1 MGMGGDAVMGKYD
14 DKAVRALLAQGYT
27 FEEAQAVLALR
38 DVTHMPA
45 QLVKYWVAGPGAA
58 KINWG

>member
-1 MGMGGDAVMGKYD
+1 MNQNDDAIRML
-14 DKAVRALLAQGYT
+14 KANGYT

-38 DVTHMPA
+38 DVTHMPP
-45 QLVKYWVAGPGAA
+45 QLVKYWVAGAGAA